1 MENESMTATVQ
12 RHGRYTLFETPNEN
26 RILSLGNDLWFAWVK
41 GEQGDIL
48 VRSDEDHDRAR
59 TIQEGEYYL
68 VDFQADPS
76 FTDVPHLFLE
86 RDDHFQELI
95 LPNGL
100 PTQDDRQRRVV
111 ETEKTMDRDELERN
125 LAGSTRPETSE
136 ERITGE
142 RPGTT
147 GEERITTGSDRELP
161 IPDYDELSVRGAKPR
176 LDDLNA
182 EELRVLRAY
191 EAENKKRKTLIH
203 EIDRRLR

>member
-1 MENESMTATVQ
+1 MTATVQ
-12 RHGRYTLFETPNEN
+12 RHGRYALFETPREN
-26 RILSLGNDLWFAWVK
+26 RILTLGAGLWFAWVK
-41 GEQGDIL
+41 GDDGDIL
-48 VRSDEDHDRAR
+48 VRSDDDHERER

-68 VDFQADPS
+68 VDFEADPS

-100 PTQDDRQRRVV
+100 PTEDDRQRRVV
-111 ETEKTMDRDELERN
+111 ETDKTIDRAELERN
-125 LAGSTRPETSE
+125 LAQSMRAETSE
-136 ERITGE
+136 GRMSTA
-142 RPGTT
+142 
-147 GEERITTGSDRELP
+147 SDRELP

-176 LDDLNA
+176 LDDLNPD
-182 EELRVLRAY
+182 ELRRLRVY

>member
-26 RILSLGNDLWFAWVK
+26 RILTLGNDLWFAWVK

-59 TIQEGEYYL
+59 TIREGEYYL

-86 RDDHFQELI
+86 RNDHFQELI

-100 PTQDDRQRRVV
+100 PTPDDTQRRVV
-111 ETEKTMDRDELERN
+111 ETEKAIDRAELERN
-125 LAGSTRPETSE
+125 LTRSTRHES
-136 ERITGE
+136 
-142 RPGTT
+142 
-147 GEERITTGSDRELP
+147 GEERVSTGSDRELP
-161 IPDYDELSVRGAKPR
+161 IPDFDELSVRGAKPR
-176 LDDLNA
+176 PDDLNTDQ
-182 EELRVLRAY
+182 LRRLRDY

-203 EIDRRLR
+203 EIERRMK